1 MDVAANL
8 RRYLSDVRPT
18 ARYASFDYCYNYFQD
33 FYQRDRLEELTAPEK
48 IQESCLQIG
57 FYLASWGMFR
67 GKSFLL
73 QRSVKYFEPLVY
85 ALASAPREAWAIDVD
100 TYTDEAIQVLLHCDR
115 LITQAIG
122 QGRSVTS
129 TLTTKIMLGVFG
141 NIPAFD
147 RYFRSGLGIHTLNR
161 KSLRT
166 IARFYHDHQVIID
179 QHAIYTLDY
188 ATPEGDPPRYTHR
201 RYPIAKLIDMIGFV
215 AGGSA

>member
-8 RRYLSDVRPT
+8 RHYLSDVRPT
-18 ARYASFDYCYNYFQD
+18 ARYASFDYCYNYFQG
-33 FYQRDRLEELTAPEK
+33 FYERDRLDELTTPER
-48 IQESCLQIG
+48 IQESSLQIG

-67 GKSFLL
+67 GRSFLL
-73 QRSVKYFEPLVY
+73 RRSVKYFEPLVH
-85 ALASAPREAWAIDVD
+85 AIASAPRDAWAIDVD
-100 TYTDEAIQVLLHCDR
+100 AYTDDTITVLLECDR
-115 LITQAIG
+115 RIAAAVG
-122 QGRSVTS
+122 QGRAVTS

-147 RYFRSGLGIHTLNR
+147 RYFRSGLGVNTLNH
-161 KSLRT
+161 KSLRAV
-166 IARFYHDHQVIID
+166 ARFYREHQAIID

-188 ATPEGDPPRYTHR
+188 GTPEGEAPRYTHR